1 MKKAMVST
9 LCMGVVLVGCM
20 THTVWEGRC
29 LYENEL
35 EKNLEEAVSQT
46 MEEVMEEQ
54 SFGMEN
60 KNEFIALFLEKF
72 VGSSQN
78 DVDMTV
84 KVISADPVK
93 GLLDIEVSE
102 RPVFLGRIE
111 KEITVRRTV
120 LFDRS
125 GV

>member
-20 THTVWEGRC
+20 THTVWEGRY

-46 MEEVMEEQ
+46 VEEVMEEQ
-54 SFGMEN
+54 SFDMEN

-111 KEITVRRTV
+111 NEITVRRTV